1 MNVLRELEVD
11 GFSWL
16 RSALSLTETHG
27 LAAELTMQLR
37 EASASEASVLRS
49 RGETYGSRNLQCLLP
64 QLKAYLNRSPLES
77 ILRALLGEEAAVVR
91 ILFFDKPPG
100 RSWSVPWHQDRTI
113 AVQDNKLPS
122 QHFCKPTIKAGMAH
136 VEAPTWLLQRMITLR
151 LHLDAMTSDNGP
163 LIVVPGS
170 HHALQESEVQNPE
183 ATRADSVNAANPTE
197 LHAAEGDLLLM
208 RPLLS
213 HSSRV
218 STPKTTQHR
227 RVIHIELS
235 GCERLPDGY
244 LWQTFERLF

>member
-16 RSALSLTETHG
+16 RSALSLSETRG
-27 LAAELTMQLR
+27 LSAELTSQLR
-37 EASASEASVLRS
+37 EAPASEVSVLRS

-64 QLKAYLNRSPLES
+64 QLKTYLNRPPLES
-77 ILRALLGEEAAVVR
+77 TLRTLLGEEAAVVR
-91 ILFFDKPPG
+91 ILYFDKPPG
-100 RSWSVPWHQDRTI
+100 RSWSVPWHQDKTI
-113 AVQDNKLPS
+113 AVKNNELPS
-122 QHFCKPTIKAGMAH
+122 QHFCKPTIKSGMAH
-136 VEAPTWLLQRMITLR
+136 VEAPTWLLQRMLTLR
-151 LHLDAMTSDNGP
+151 LHLDAMTSQNGP

-170 HHALQESEVQNPE
+170 HHSLQASDMQDPRV
-183 ATRADSVNAANPTE
+183 TCADSVNVTHPTE

-227 RVIHIELS
+227 RVIHIEMS

-244 LWQTFERLF
+244 LWQTFEKLF